1 MLTFDVMKKHNFQ
14 DYDLEELFEVLLEL
28 DDWYANEPEKID
40 DYDVKDSDYDAL
52 YRFCKMADPS
62 NEYFTGVGSEVRGG
76 KVALPY
82 KMGSLN
88 QLYNDADL
96 QRWLTSYKLLNEDLI
111 ISAKYDGN
119 ATETL
124 FGPNGDLRISY
135 SRGNGLEGADT
146 TRHMKTVVTNKH
158 SPSAANVANLIKFLN
173 VSGTLA
179 LRCEVICPKSAFP
192 AVKSCRGEGKDYK
205 NPRNMVAGLMN
216 KSDPITAVL
225 KELHVVPFNI
235 DNLSAQLDKNV
246 QLEALAD
253 AGFQPVLYKV
263 VKGKDLT
270 ADLLLAT
277 IREFKSKVDYE
288 LDGVVV
294 EVNCHKA
301 RMKIQPKNDALNPE
315 YAIKFKEATM
325 IARPTV
331 KHVEWNISKHG
342 YAKPTVVYESVELGG
357 VTCNRATAFNAGFI
371 RDHKIGPGTVLE
383 IVRSGDVIPYI
394 TQVITP
400 TKADMPKEEEFGP
413 MVWSENDRGENVDLI
428 LVNLPKEARIQ
439 QLVAFADTLRVAH
452 LGEGNVRAAFDA
464 GFETPAD
471 FIKMSED
478 HWKYAVG
485 DSIGS
490 KIYASFQKALH
501 DVDDY
506 RLAASIGVFGRGVGV
521 RKLKKVVAALKC
533 KVTDINKI
541 KLLDVES
548 VKDKTADKIVRGIP
562 LYKEFLK
569 EVGGYVKVKTYEE
582 VTGGKFSGLS
592 LVFTGFRNA
601 DLEAYI
607 EKRGGE
613 MKTSVSA
620 KTSIVVAV
628 DVNEDSGKLKKARE
642 INAKAGKEVVQI
654 MSLEDFKEKFGLK
667 GL

>member
-1 MLTFDVMKKHNFQ
+1 MLTQEIIKSSSFDE
-14 DYDLEELFEVLLEL
+14 YDIEQLFDALCEL

-40 DYDVKDSDYDAL
+40 DYDIADSSYDNL

-62 NEYFTGVGSEVRGG
+62 NEYFTGVGSDVRGG

-88 QLYNDADL
+88 QLYNDVDL
-96 QRWLTSYKLLNEDLI
+96 QRWLSAYKLHDEQLI

-119 ATETL
+119 ASEVL
-124 FGPNGDLRISY
+124 FGASGELRISY

-146 TRHMKTVVTNKH
+146 SRHMKHVMSNKYN
-158 SPSAANVANLIKFLN
+158 PTRDQVEKFLTIL
-173 VSGTLA
+173 VAHGTIA
-179 LRCEVICPKSAFP
+179 LRGEVICPKSAFP
-192 AVKSCRGEGKDYK
+192 TVKSCRGEGKEYK

-216 KSDPITAVL
+216 KSSPIASVL
-225 KELHVVPFNI
+225 DELHFVPFNI
-235 DNLSAQLDKNV
+235 DTVSAQVDKDV
-246 QLEALAD
+246 QLKLLAD

-263 VKGKDLT
+263 IEGKDLT
-270 ADLLLAT
+270 ADKLLET

-294 EVNCHKA
+294 EVNRHEA
-301 RMKIQPKNDALNPE
+301 RMAIQPKNEALNPE

-325 IARPTV
+325 IAHPTCV
-331 KHVEWNISKHG
+331 RVEYNVSKHG
-342 YAKPTVVYESVELGG
+342 YAKPTVIYEAVELGG
-357 VTCNRATAFNAGFI
+357 VTCTRATAFNAAFI
-371 RDHKIGPGTVLE
+371 RDNNIGPGTVLE

-394 TQVITP
+394 TRIISA
-400 TKADMPKEEEFGP
+400 TKAQLPSEEDFGP
-413 MVWSENDRGENVDLI
+413 MVWSENDNGEQVDLI
-428 LVNLPKEARIQ
+428 LVNLPKEARVQ
-439 QLVAFADTLRVAH
+439 QLVAFADTLRIAN

-490 KIYASFQKALH
+490 KIYSSFQKALNG
-501 DVDDY
+501 VDDY

-521 RKLKKVVAALKC
+521 RKLKKVVSSLKC
-533 KVTDINKI
+533 KVTDLNKI
-541 KLLDVES
+541 KLLNVES
-548 VKDKTADKIVRGIP
+548 IKDKTADKIVRGVP
-562 LYKEFLK
+562 LYKEFLE
-569 EVGGYVKVKTYEE
+569 EVGSYVKIKTFEE

-620 KTSIVVAV
+620 KTSMVVAI

-642 INAKAGKEVVQI
+642 INAKAGKQLVEI
-654 MSLEDFKEKFGLK
+654 LSLEQFKERFELK